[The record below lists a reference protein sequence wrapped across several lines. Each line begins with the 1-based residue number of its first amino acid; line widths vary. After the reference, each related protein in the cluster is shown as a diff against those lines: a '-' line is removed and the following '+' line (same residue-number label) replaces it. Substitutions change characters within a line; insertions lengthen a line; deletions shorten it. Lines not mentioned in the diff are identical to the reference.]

1 MYWKEDFGLED
12 MVDNDHEQQEQD
24 SSTAPGS
31 DTMQRITRVQERWTD
46 WLMQKPNVIG
56 VGVGLQKRR
65 GVFLHQPCLVVLVS
79 HKIPE
84 TQLQPEDRI
93 PHEIEG
99 ILIDVQEAGMFAAQ
113 ADE

>member
-1 MYWKEDFGLED
+1 MLWKEDFGLED
-12 MVDNDHEQQEQD
+12 MVDNDHEAQEQE
-24 SSTAPGS
+24 SALPTS

-56 VGVGLQKRR
+56 VGVGLQKRH

-79 HKIPE
+79 HKLPE
-84 TQLQPEDRI
+84 SDLNIDDRI
-93 PHEIEG
+93 PREIEG
-99 ILIDVQEAGMFAAQ
+99 VLIDVQEAGFLAAQ